1 MGFNKPKLK
10 CWTSLILLLLISCA
24 PTSGEIKISE
34 DGGYSNVI
42 VKISDSL
49 DMHKCGAIISGL
61 KVKFQNSAKNL
72 QIFNE
77 DSKLVLWCVFRR
89 PVAKIFK

>member
-10 CWTSLILLLLISCA
+10 CWTLLTLLLVISYSSKA
-24 PTSGEIKISE
+24 SGEIKISE

-61 KVKFQNSAKNL
+61 KVK
-72 QIFNE
+72 IPI
-77 DSKLVLWCVFRR
+77 FRR
-89 PVAKIFK
+89 KPSNIHLRI